1 LQSLPPVRRVAEL
14 GPISRM
20 STRIEKAGTEG
31 DSSRHRTAEELE
43 RAFGALPPP
52 PADAGRVALIVSRP
66 ATDVREVLAR
76 ARLTP
81 EEGLAG
87 DRWYQRSDRKAD
99 AQLAVMRRDVAE
111 LVANG
116 QPIALAGDNL
126 FVDLDLSVENL
137 PVGSRLRVGGAVVEV
152 TPMPHNGCS
161 KFRARFGAD
170 AFRLVN
176 APSTR
181 HLNLRGVYWRVIEAG
196 EVRSGADITVLS
208 RGASDS

>member
-1 LQSLPPVRRVAEL
+1 
-14 GPISRM
+14 M
-20 STRIEKAGTEG
+20 STRIEKAGTAG
-31 DSSRHRTAEELE
+31 DSSRHLTAEELE
-43 RAFGALPPP
+43 RAFKALPS
-52 PADAGRVALIVSRP
+52 PAADSGRVALIVSRP
-66 ATDVREVLAR
+66 ATDVREVLKR

-87 DRWYQRSDRKAD
+87 DRWQQRPDRMAD

-126 FVDLDLSVENL
+126 FVDLDLSVANL
-137 PVGSRLRVGGAVVEV
+137 PTGSRLSVGEAVVEV

-161 KFRARFGAD
+161 KLRARFGAD

-196 EVRSGADITVLS
+196 EVWEGAPVTVLS
-208 RGASDS
+208 RGAAGM